1 MKKVVLLQI
10 FATLAVALGFFLWGG
25 DHAAVSALLM
35 GFACAIP
42 NAIFALNLGV
52 ITKLKPRI
60 SPLVFLIGGFIK
72 IVVIGMLI
80 VLIAVLYK
88 ELVWS
93 AAIAS
98 IVAVLNCSFL
108 GLFTRE

>member
-10 FATLAVALGFFLWGG
+10 FATLAVVLCFSFWGEE
-25 DHAAVSALLM
+25 HAAVSALLM
-35 GFACAIP
+35 GSACVMP
-42 NAIFALNLGV
+42 NAIFALNLWV

-88 ELVWS
+88 DLVWS
-93 AAIAS
+93 AAITS
-98 IVAVLNCSFL
+98 IVVVLNCSFL